1 MLFLFAIAA
10 AASCGGGGGSSS
22 DGGAASGGAEP
33 TAATAVIDSA
43 GGTLTGPDGV
53 QVVVPPG
60 ALDQPTT
67 IGIARSAAGAPSALD
82 AYPVAGYIYEL
93 TPHDLLFNLPVTIRM
108 PVTSGASGSVF
119 MASPGQDWNV
129 KNSTVV
135 NGVAE
140 WASNSFSWVYWSSW
154 GYYHGGVY
162 CNIPASML
170 NDPYWCRRPTI
181 GVSMSA
187 TPPQALTQTPF
198 YLYYYFGRVDQAA
211 TLHFQSQVYVP
222 GNCGNVTVE
231 LSRRRDPTG
240 MGGTGWGP
248 PQTISTQHP
257 ALTVDGSWLS
267 GTATFDFS
275 FTYSDN
281 GRNDFEL
288 NLSTDCPGVLHGANG
303 DVAGYDYGNYRSTGA
318 VERMYVVGNIA
329 PPTVFYTVGGSVT
342 GLTGTGLVLQNNG
355 GDNLAVAANG
365 AFIFTTS
372 VGAGSPY
379 SVTVFTQPT
388 GQTCTVTNGSGTAN
402 ADVTNVAVSCVDIA
416 ISPTNPT
423 AVGCSTDT
431 VTFTA
436 SGGTQPYSWSTS
448 EGGSTNLTV
457 INATQARWFDSSDN
471 FCGSGGT
478 VTITV
483 TDSTGASASAT
494 INVTGG

>member
-1 MLFLFAIAA
+1 M
-10 AASCGGGGGSSS
+10 
-22 DGGAASGGAEP
+22 
-33 TAATAVIDSA
+33 
-43 GGTLTGPDGV
+43 
-53 QVVVPPG
+53 
-60 ALDQPTT
+60 
-67 IGIARSAAGAPSALD
+67 
-82 AYPVAGYIYEL
+82 
-93 TPHDLLFNLPVTIRM
+93 
-108 PVTSGASGSVF
+108 
-119 MASPGQDWNV
+119 
-129 KNSTVV
+129 
-135 NGVAE
+135 
-140 WASNSFSWVYWSSW
+140 
-154 GYYHGGVY
+154 
-162 CNIPASML
+162 
-170 NDPYWCRRPTI
+170 
-181 GVSMSA
+181 
-187 TPPQALTQTPF
+187 
-198 YLYYYFGRVDQAA
+198 
-211 TLHFQSQVYVP
+211 
-222 GNCGNVTVE
+222 TVE

-416 ISPTNPT
+416 ISP
-423 AVGCSTDT
+423 
-431 VTFTA
+431 
-436 SGGTQPYSWSTS
+436 
-448 EGGSTNLTV
+448 LTPLL
-457 INATQARWFDSSDN
+457 
-471 FCGSGGT
+471 
-478 VTITV
+478 
-483 TDSTGASASAT
+483 
-494 INVTGG
+494 